1 MLLALFGNLGNARNS
16 IEVRNGC
23 GSGGM
28 PTVPSFDLDRW
39 CMNTKAFT
47 LFAALIGG
55 GELYLL
61 WAVSGGQA
69 AVYLIGALIGICVY
83 RTEFSFASAWRG
95 FIVDKRGAGLRA
107 QMVMLAL
114 GVGLFFPVLAAGT
127 VFGMPIVGRV
137 SPAGTSV
144 VVGAFIFGV
153 GMQLGDLCA
162 CGTLYT
168 ATGGGTR
175 WMSALAACVAGS
187 LVATAHLPF
196 WLSLPSFHSVSLIK
210 ALGVGPA
217 LLVNWMIVAVIAA
230 LSIAVERRR
239 YGSLPPACDPVPN
252 RSTLLYGPWSFTV
265 AAVAL
270 SIMNFA
276 ILSVSGKPWGVMS
289 AFALWGA
296 KAATVAGLDVGRWT
310 YWTSYSNAAGLA
322 APLTQDVTSVTNVGI
337 ALGAM
342 LAAAHAGRYAPV
354 WRMSLR
360 EWLITTVAG
369 FMLGYGARLA
379 YGSNIGSYVG
389 GILSGSIHGWLWL
402 TAAFVGNIAGLRL
415 RPLLGLRVAIAE
427 SASRIAR

>member
-1 MLLALFGNLGNARNS
+1 MQWLRLRRHVDS
-16 IEVRNGC
+16 
-23 GSGGM
+23 
-28 PTVPSFDLDRW
+28 TSFDLDRRR
-39 CMNTKAFT
+39 MNTKAFT
-47 LFAALIGG
+47 FFAALIGG
-55 GELYLL
+55 GGLYLV
-61 WAVSGGQA
+61 WAVGGRQA

-83 RTEFSFASAWRG
+83 RAEFSFASAWRR

-114 GVGLFFPVLAAGT
+114 GVSLFFPALAAGT
-127 VFGMPIVGRV
+127 VFGMPIAGRV
-137 SPAGTSV
+137 SPAGMSV
-144 VVGAFIFGV
+144 AVGAFIFGV

-162 CGTLYT
+162 CGTLYN

-196 WLSLPSFHSVSLIK
+196 WSTLPSFHSLSLIK
-210 ALGVGPA
+210 TLGVGPA
-217 LLVNWMIVAVIAA
+217 LLVNWTAIGAIAV
-230 LSIAVERRR
+230 LSISVERRR
-239 YGSLPPACDPVPN
+239 YGSLLPACDHVPN
-252 RSTLLYGPWSFTV
+252 RSTLLYGPWSLTV

-270 SIMNFA
+270 SVMDFA
-276 ILSVSGKPWGVMS
+276 ILCVSGKPWGVMS

-296 KAATVAGLDVGRWT
+296 KAATVAGFDVGRWT
-310 YWTSYSNAAGLA
+310 YWTSYGSAAGLA

-360 EWLITTVAG
+360 EWLITTAAG

-379 YGSNIGSYVG
+379 YGSNIGSYIG
-389 GILSGSIHGWLWL
+389 GILSGSIHGWLWFI
-402 TAAFVGNIAGLRL
+402 AAFIGNIAGLRL
-415 RPLLGLRVAIAE
+415 RTLLGLRVGIAE
-427 SASRIAR
+427 PASRIAR